1 MSFIEI
7 NNLTKEYK
15 AARESVLAINGIS
28 AAINENEFVAVMG
41 PSGSGKSTFLTTV
54 GGLSKPTNGTVQ
66 IDNINIFKLNTDSLA
81 NYRREYI
88 GFIFQSFHLLKYLT
102 VQENV
107 LLPLVLSDLKKKEKL
122 EKCNAILTKVGLRN
136 KARRMVEELSGGEQQ
151 RVAIARALVND
162 PLILL
167 ADEPT
172 GNLDSKT
179 GESIMDL
186 FRELNAEGKCVIV
199 VTHDKKIE
207 SYAQRSI
214 YFFDGKIVN

>member
-7 NNLTKEYK
+7 FNLSKEYTLIEENIHALNNVNIK
-15 AARESVLAINGIS
+15 VKEDEFIS
-28 AAINENEFVAVMG
+28 VMG

-54 GGLSKPTNGTVQ
+54 GGLSQPTSGSVI
-66 IDNINIFKLNTDSLA
+66 IDDINIYYLDSDRLA

-88 GFIFQSFHLLKYLT
+88 GFVFQSFHLLKYLT

-107 LLPLVLSDLKKKEKL
+107 LLPLVLSDISKEEKKEKSI
-122 EKCNAILTKVGLRN
+122 KILNKVGLKN
-136 KARRMVEELSGGEQQ
+136 KQNRMVSELSGGEQQ
-151 RVAIARALVND
+151 RVAIARALVNE

-179 GESIMDL
+179 GEAIMDL
-186 FRELNAEGKCVIV
+186 FKELNEEGKCIIV
-199 VTHDKKIE
+199 VTHDRKVE
-207 SYAQRSI
+207 SYSNRSI
-214 YFFDGKIVN
+214 HFLDGEIVN

>member
-7 NNLTKEYK
+7 NNLTKEYRASK
-15 AARESVLAINGIS
+15 ESVLAINDVS
-28 AAINENEFVAVMG
+28 AAINKNEFVAVMG

-54 GGLSKPTNGTVQ
+54 GGLSKPSNGTVK
-66 IDNINIFKLNTDSLA
+66 IDDINIFGLNVDTLA

-107 LLPLVLSDLKKKEKL
+107 LLPLVSSDLKKKEKI
-122 EKCNAILTKVGLRN
+122 EKCHAILSKVGLET
-136 KARRMVEELSGGEQQ
+136 KAKRMVDELSGGEQQ

-172 GNLDSKT
+172 GNLDSRT
-179 GESIMDL
+179 GESIMNL
-186 FRELNAEGKCVIV
+186 FKDLNAEGKCVIV
-199 VTHDKKIE
+199 VTHDNKIE
-207 SYAQRSI
+207 RYAQRSI
-214 YFFDGKIVN
+214 YFLDGKIVN